1 MVVAAVDYGQGIEDV
16 GQGHHVRPQRLRKRR
31 VTEEHVVS
39 ADLRRDRVEVDA
51 DPQVRERITEG
62 DGGIPGRP

>member
-1 MVVAAVDYGQGIEDV
+1 MDYGEGIEDAWAKV
-16 GQGHHVRPQRLRKRR
+16 TTFVPNVIRKHS